1 LLSSFGVVLLAVA
14 VEEAVAHP
22 HEALP
27 AGGASPWP
35 GGGLFVGGTA
45 AALRRSA
52 NALSGRRLV
61 VLAAVAAGVWLTHGA
76 PVSWSLLV
84 ALGLRLLGAAERAT
98 GTRRGELERGT
109 VASQVG

>member
-1 LLSSFGVVLLAVA
+1 VS
-14 VEEAVAHP
+14 
-22 HEALP
+22 
-27 AGGASPWP
+27 
-35 GGGLFVGGTA
+35 GTA

-76 PVSWSLLV
+76 PVSWSLPVV
-84 ALGLRLLGAAERAT
+84 ALGLLLLGAAERAT
-98 GTRRGELERGT
+98 GRRRGELERGT